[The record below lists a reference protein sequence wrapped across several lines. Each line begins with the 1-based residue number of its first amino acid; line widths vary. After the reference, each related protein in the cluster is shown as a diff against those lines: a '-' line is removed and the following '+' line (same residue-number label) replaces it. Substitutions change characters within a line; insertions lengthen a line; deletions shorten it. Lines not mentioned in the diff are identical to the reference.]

1 MKPRLR
7 LGLLTQF
14 ILRVACPMPVLCQA
28 PRRVFYLRFKLVVP
42 RTAESSEVAVGLWR
56 QGIAGLEEL

>member
-1 MKPRLR
+1 
-7 LGLLTQF
+7 
-14 ILRVACPMPVLCQA
+14 MPVLCQA
-28 PRRVFYLRFKLVVP
+28 PRRMFYLRFKLVVP